1 MGAVGAWRAPAI
13 GKDPRGTGRGALAE
27 LRRSL
32 MQNRGGDTSRVSPS
46 EPALRILMRRLREIM
61 AEPSDGQSRL
71 DKIVRQIAGLMV
83 AEVCSIYLK
92 RQDGSLE
99 LFATEG
105 LNPGAVH
112 NTFMRRGEGLVGRCA
127 ELAVPINE
135 PDAQN
140 HPAFS
145 YRPETGEEAYHSF
158 LAVPLLRAG
167 DVLGVLTIQ
176 NKTQK
181 EYSDEDVEVLQT
193 TAMVL
198 SEHLL
203 SGAVAG
209 VNTAAGYNRAVGQ
222 VVRGQPLSEGLALGH
237 VVLHQPRV
245 VVTAIAAKEPEEE
258 NRRLEAAVEELKASI
273 DDILE
278 QGDMA
283 SSGEHRDVLE
293 AYRMFAHDRGWLRRM
308 KEAIKRGM
316 TAEAA
321 VERVQND
328 TRARM
333 LRQTDAYWRERL
345 RDLDELSDR
354 LMRILAGRPRAQPAI
369 DAKLPHDTVLVAR
382 TMGPADL
389 LDFDRVRL
397 RGLVIEDSGG
407 GSHVAIVAKALGI
420 PAVGNARG
428 VMERVDQGNPIIVDA
443 DSGEVHI
450 RPSSEVIAAFGDKA
464 RFRARR
470 QRNYRSLRDRPAV
483 TKDGRR
489 IEIHINAGLL
499 MDVPHLAASG
509 ADGIGLFRTE
519 LQFMVSA
526 TLPRLEQQTQMYRS
540 VVVEAGAKPVVFRTL
555 DVGGDKVL
563 PYLRQPA
570 EDNPALGWRAIR
582 LGLDRPGLLRTQV
595 RALLRATAGGEL
607 RLLLPMVT
615 VVGEIEMARALI
627 DRELELL
634 GRRGVAGPK
643 EVLLGAMIEV
653 PSLLYELD
661 ALLPRVDFVS
671 VGSNDLLQYFF
682 AADRNNARVAARY
695 DPLSAAPLR
704 ALATIVDAARRHD
717 RPLCLCGE
725 MAGRPL
731 EAMALIGLGFRAI
744 SMSPASVGPVKS
756 MLLGLDA
763 AALQRWLPGAIA
775 AGDGNL
781 RASLKRFAEDHGIE
795 I

>member
-1 MGAVGAWRAPAI
+1 
-13 GKDPRGTGRGALAE
+13 
-27 LRRSL
+27 
-32 MQNRGGDTSRVSPS
+32 MQNRGGDNPRLSPS
-46 EPALRILMRRLREIM
+46 EPALRIILRRLREIM

-105 LNPGAVH
+105 LNPAAVH

-145 YRPETGEEAYHSF
+145 YRPETSEEIYHSF
-158 LAVPLLRAG
+158 LAVPILRGG
-167 DVLGVLTIQ
+167 DVLGVLTVQ
-176 NKTQK
+176 NKMPK

-198 SEHLL
+198 AEHLV

-209 VNTAAGYNRAVGQ
+209 ANAAPEFNRAVGH
-222 VVRGQPLSEGLALGH
+222 VVRGQPLSEGIALGH
-237 VVLHQPRV
+237 VVLHQSRV
-245 VVTAIAAKEPEEE
+245 VVTELDSKDPEAETL
-258 NRRLEAAVEELKASI
+258 RLEAAVEELKASI
-273 DDILE
+273 DEILE
-278 QGDMA
+278 QGDLSA
-283 SSGEHRDVLE
+283 AGEHRDVLE

-321 VERVQND
+321 VERAQND

-333 LRQTDAYWRERL
+333 LRQTDSYWHERL

-354 LMRILAGRPRAQPAI
+354 LLRILAGRPRAHAAT
-369 DAKLPHDTVLVAR
+369 DKLPHDTVLIAR
-382 TMGPADL
+382 TMGAADL
-389 LDFDRVRL
+389 LDYDRSRL
-397 RGLVIEDSGG
+397 RGLVLEDSGG
-407 GSHVAIVAKALGI
+407 QSHVAIVAKALGI
-420 PAVGNARG
+420 AAVGNARG

-443 DSGEVHI
+443 ETGEVHI
-450 RPSSEVIAAFGDKA
+450 RPSGEVITAYGDKA

-470 QRNYRSLRDRPAV
+470 HRRYRELRDRPAM
-483 TKDGRR
+483 TKDGQR

-499 MDVPHLAASG
+499 MDVPHLAESG
-509 ADGIGLFRTE
+509 ADGIGLYRTE

-526 TLPRLEQQTQMYRS
+526 TLPRLEQQTQMYRA
-540 VVVEAGAKPVVFRTL
+540 VVAEAGHKPVVFRTL
-555 DVGGDKVL
+555 DVGGDKAL
-563 PYLRQPA
+563 PYLRQQ
-570 EDNPALGWRAIR
+570 EEENPALGWRAIR

-595 RALLRATAGGEL
+595 RALLRATAGLEL

-615 VVGEIEMARALI
+615 AVGEVDMARAVI
-627 DRELELL
+627 NRELELL
-634 GRRGVAGPK
+634 QRRTAPGPTR
-643 EVLLGAMIEV
+643 VLLGVMIEV

-682 AADRNNARVAARY
+682 AADRNNPRVAGRY
-695 DPLSAAPLR
+695 DVLSAAPLR
-704 ALATIVDAARRHD
+704 ALAGIAEAAKRHD
-717 RPLCLCGE
+717 RPLSLCGE
-725 MAGRPL
+725 MAGRPI
-731 EAMALIGLGFRAI
+731 EAMALIGLGYRSI
-744 SMSPASVGPVKS
+744 SMAPASVGPVKS
-756 MLLGLDA
+756 MILSLDA
-763 AALQRWLPGAIA
+763 AELQRWLPEAIRTA
-775 AGDGNL
+775 EGSI
-781 RASLKRFAEDHGIE
+781 RAQLKRYAEDHGVE

>member
-1 MGAVGAWRAPAI
+1 
-13 GKDPRGTGRGALAE
+13 
-27 LRRSL
+27 
-32 MQNRGGDTSRVSPS
+32 
-46 EPALRILMRRLREIM
+46 MRRLREIM

-112 NTFMRRGEGLVGRCA
+112 NTFMKRGEGLVGRCA

-145 YRPETGEEAYHSF
+145 YRPETGEEIYHSF
-158 LAVPLLRAG
+158 LAVPVLRDG
-167 DVLGVLTIQ
+167 EVLGVLTVQ

-198 SEHLL
+198 AEHLVT
-203 SGAVAG
+203 GAVAG
-209 VNTAAGYNRAVGQ
+209 VNAGSEFSRAVGH
-222 VVRGQPLSEGLALGH
+222 VVRGQALSEGLALGH

-245 VVTAIAAKEPEEE
+245 VVTELEAKNPEEE
-258 NRRLEAAVEELKASI
+258 NRRLEAAVEELKASV
-273 DDILE
+273 DEMLE
-278 QGDMA
+278 QGEMA
-283 SSGEHRDVLE
+283 ATGEHREVLE

-308 KEAIKRGM
+308 NEAIQRGM

-333 LRQTDAYWRERL
+333 LRQADAYWHERL

-354 LMRILAGRPRAQPAI
+354 LLRILAGRPRNGVVTAN
-369 DAKLPHDTVLVAR
+369 LPHDTVLVAR

-389 LDFDRVRL
+389 LDYDRSRL
-397 RGLVIEDSGG
+397 RGLVIEDGG
-407 GSHVAIVAKALGI
+407 GQSHVAIVAKALGI
-420 PAVGNARG
+420 AAVGHARG
-428 VMERVDQGNPIIVDA
+428 VMERVDEGNPIIVDA

-464 RFRARR
+464 RFQARR
-470 QRNYRSLRDRPAV
+470 HRKYRALRDRPAI
-483 TKDGRR
+483 TKDGQK
-489 IEIHINAGLL
+489 IDLHINAGLL
-499 MDVPHLAASG
+499 MDIPHLAQSG

-519 LQFMVSA
+519 LQFMISA
-526 TLPRLEQQTQMYRS
+526 TLPRLERQIQMYRS
-540 VVVEAGAKPVVFRTL
+540 VIDEAHGKPVVFRTL

-570 EDNPALGWRAIR
+570 EENPALGWRAIR
-582 LGLDRPGLLRTQV
+582 LSLDRPGLLRTQV
-595 RALLRATAGGEL
+595 RALLRATAGQEL
-607 RLLLPMVT
+607 RLLLPMVSA
-615 VVGEIEMARALI
+615 VGEFDMARALI
-627 DRELELL
+627 DRELDLL
-634 GRRGVAGPK
+634 RRRGMSDPIK
-643 EVLLGAMIEV
+643 VLLGAMIEV

-661 ALLPRVDFVS
+661 TLMPRVDFVS
-671 VGSNDLLQYFF
+671 VGSNDLLQYLY
-682 AADRNNARVAARY
+682 AADRNNTRVAGALRSAVGRVPAR
-695 DPLSAAPLR
+695 
-704 ALATIVDAARRHD
+704 ARRHRRSGRPPQQAAQPVRRDGRAAAGGSGADRSWLPLDLDGSGVD
-717 RPLCLCGE
+717 RPGQVHGAE
-725 MAGRPL
+725 PGRR
-731 EAMALIGLGFRAI
+731 G
-744 SMSPASVGPVKS
+744 S
-756 MLLGLDA
+756 
-763 AALQRWLPGAIA
+763 AALDGGHRQVRRRQPARPAETVRRGTRR
-775 AGDGNL
+775 GDL
-781 RASLKRFAEDHGIE
+781 RRFSRHTVNAL
-795 I
+795 

>member
-1 MGAVGAWRAPAI
+1 
-13 GKDPRGTGRGALAE
+13 
-27 LRRSL
+27 
-32 MQNRGGDTSRVSPS
+32 MQNRGGDTPRLSPS
-46 EPALRILMRRLREIM
+46 EPALRIILRRLREIM

-105 LNPGAVH
+105 LNPAAVH

-145 YRPETGEEAYHSF
+145 YRPETSEEIYHSF
-158 LAVPLLRAG
+158 LAVPILRGG
-167 DVLGVLTIQ
+167 DVLGVLTVQ
-176 NKTQK
+176 NKMHK

-198 SEHLL
+198 AEHLV

-209 VNTAAGYNRAVGQ
+209 ANAAPEFNSAVGH

-237 VVLHQPRV
+237 VVLHQARV
-245 VVTAIAAKEPEEE
+245 VVTELDSKDPEAEE
-258 NRRLEAAVEELKASI
+258 SRLEAAVEELKSSI
-273 DDILE
+273 DEILE
-278 QGDMA
+278 QGELSA
-283 SSGEHRDVLE
+283 AGEHRDVLE

-308 KEAIKRGM
+308 KEAIKRGL

-333 LRQTDAYWRERL
+333 LRQADSYWRERL

-354 LMRILAGRPRAQPAI
+354 LLRILAGRPRAHAVTEQ
-369 DAKLPHDTVLVAR
+369 LPHDTVLVAR
-382 TMGPADL
+382 TMGAADL
-389 LDFDRVRL
+389 LDYDRSRL
-397 RGLVIEDSGG
+397 RGLVLEDSGG
-407 GSHVAIVAKALGI
+407 QSHVAIVAKALGI
-420 PAVGNARG
+420 AAIGNARG

-443 DSGEVHI
+443 ETGEVHI
-450 RPSSEVIAAFGDKA
+450 RPTSEVIAAYGDKA

-470 QRNYRSLRDRPAV
+470 HRKYRALRDRPAV
-483 TKDGRR
+483 TKDGQR

-499 MDVPHLAASG
+499 MDVPHLAESG
-509 ADGIGLFRTE
+509 ADGIGLYRTE
-519 LQFMVSA
+519 LQFMISA
-526 TLPRLEQQTQMYRS
+526 ALPRLEQQTQMYRA
-540 VVVEAGAKPVVFRTL
+540 VVAEAGQKPVVFRTL

-563 PYLRQPA
+563 PYLRQPQ
-570 EDNPALGWRAIR
+570 EENPALGWRAIR

-595 RALLRATAGGEL
+595 RALLRATAGREL

-615 VVGEIEMARALI
+615 AVGEVDMARAVVN
-627 DRELELL
+627 RELDLL
-634 GRRGVAGPK
+634 QRRTAAGPTR
-643 EVLLGAMIEV
+643 VLLGAMIEV

-682 AADRNNARVAARY
+682 AADRNNPRVASRY
-695 DPLSAAPLR
+695 DALSAAPLR
-704 ALATIVDAARRHD
+704 ALAAIADAARRHD
-717 RPLCLCGE
+717 RPLSLCGE

-731 EAMALIGLGFRAI
+731 EAMALIGLGYRSI
-744 SMSPASVGPVKS
+744 SMAPASVGPVKS
-756 MLLGLDA
+756 MILSLDA
-763 AALQRWLPGAIA
+763 GELQRWLPDVIRTAEGSM
-775 AGDGNL
+775 
-781 RASLKRFAEDHGIE
+781 RAQLKRYAEEHAVE
-795 I
+795 V

>member
-1 MGAVGAWRAPAI
+1 MSRA
-13 GKDPRGTGRGALAE
+13 GDSPRIT
-27 LRRSL
+27 
-32 MQNRGGDTSRVSPS
+32 PS
-46 EPALRILMRRLREIM
+46 EPALRIILRRLREIM

-71 DKIVRQIAGLMV
+71 DRIVRQIAGLMV

-112 NTFMRRGEGLVGRCA
+112 NTFMKRGEGLVGRCA

-140 HPAFS
+140 HPSFS
-145 YRPETGEEAYHSF
+145 YRPETGEEIYHSF
-158 LAVPLLRAG
+158 LAVPILRGG
-167 DVLGVLTIQ
+167 DVLGVLTVQ
-176 NKTQK
+176 NKRHK

-198 SEHLL
+198 AEHLL

-209 VNTAAGYNRAVGQ
+209 ANAGAEFSRAVGH

-237 VVLHQPRV
+237 VVLHEARV
-245 VVTAIAAKEPEEE
+245 VVTELEAKDPVEED
-258 NRRLEAAVEELKASI
+258 RRLDTAMEELKASI
-273 DDILE
+273 DEMLE
-278 QGDMA
+278 QGDLSA
-283 SSGEHRDVLE
+283 TGEHRDVLE

-321 VERVQND
+321 VERAQND

-333 LRQTDAYWRERL
+333 LRQSDSYWRERL

-354 LMRILAGRPRAQPAI
+354 LLRILSGRPRAHAG
-369 DAKLPHDTVLVAR
+369 AANLLHDTVLVAR
-382 TMGPADL
+382 TMGAADL
-389 LDFDRVRL
+389 LDYDRTRL
-397 RGLVIEDSGG
+397 RGLVLEDSGG
-407 GSHVAIVAKALGI
+407 QSHVAIVAKALGI
-420 PAVGNARG
+420 AAVGNARG

-443 DSGEVHI
+443 ESGEVHI
-450 RPSSEVIAAFGDKA
+450 RPSSEVIAAYGDKA

-470 QRNYRSLRDRPAV
+470 HRKYRALRDRPAL
-483 TKDGRR
+483 TKDGQR
-489 IEIHINAGLL
+489 IELHINAGLL
-499 MDVPHLAASG
+499 MDVPHLGESG

-526 TLPRLEQQTQMYRS
+526 TLPRLERQIQMYRA
-540 VVVEAGAKPVVFRTL
+540 VVAEAGQKPVVFRTL

-563 PYLRQPA
+563 PYLRQPQ
-570 EDNPALGWRAIR
+570 EENPALGWRAIR

-595 RALLRATAGGEL
+595 RALLRATAGVEL
-607 RLLLPMVT
+607 RLLLPMVSA
-615 VVGEIEMARALI
+615 VGEVDMARALI
-627 DRELELL
+627 DRELALL
-634 GRRGVAGPK
+634 ARRAMSGPTK
-643 EVLLGAMIEV
+643 VLLGVMIEV
-653 PSLLYELD
+653 PSLLFELD

-682 AADRNNARVAARY
+682 AADRNNTRVSARY
-695 DPLSAAPLR
+695 DALSAAPLR
-704 ALATIVDAARRHD
+704 ALAAIADAAAQHG
-717 RPLCLCGE
+717 RPLSLCGE
-725 MAGRPL
+725 MASRPL
-731 EAMALIGLGFRAI
+731 EAMALIGLGYRSI
-744 SMSPASVGPVKS
+744 SMAPASVGPVKS
-756 MLLGLDA
+756 MILSLDA
-763 AALQRWLPGAIA
+763 GELQRWLRA
-775 AGDGNL
+775 ALPAAEGNV
-781 RASLKRFAEDHGIE
+781 RPQLKRYAEEHGVE

>member
-1 MGAVGAWRAPAI
+1 
-13 GKDPRGTGRGALAE
+13 
-27 LRRSL
+27 
-32 MQNRGGDTSRVSPS
+32 MQNRGGDNARMSPS
-46 EPALRILMRRLREIM
+46 EPALRIIMRRLREIM

-105 LNPGAVH
+105 LNPAAVH

-145 YRPETGEEAYHSF
+145 YRPETGEEIYHSF
-158 LAVPLLRAG
+158 LAVPVLRAG

-181 EYSDEDVEVLQT
+181 DYSDEDVEVLQT

-198 SEHLL
+198 AEHLL
-203 SGAVAG
+203 SGSVAG
-209 VNTAAGYNRAVGQ
+209 VNTATEFNRAVGH
-222 VVRGQPLSEGLALGH
+222 VVRGQPLSGGLALGH

-245 VVTAIAAKEPEEE
+245 VVTELEAKDPEEE
-258 NRRLEAAVEELKASI
+258 DRRLEAAVEELKASI
-273 DDILE
+273 DEILE
-278 QGDMA
+278 QGELA
-283 SSGEHRDVLE
+283 AAGEHRDVLE
-293 AYRMFAHDRGWLRRM
+293 AYRMFAHDRGWIRRM

-316 TAEAA
+316 TADAA

-333 LRQTDAYWRERL
+333 LRQTDSYWRERL

-354 LMRILAGRPRAQPAI
+354 LQRILAGRPRTQAAM
-369 DAKLPHDTVLVAR
+369 AKLPHDAVLVAR

-389 LDFDRVRL
+389 LDFSRANL

-407 GSHVAIVAKALGI
+407 QSHVAIVAKALGI
-420 PAVGNARG
+420 AAVGGARG

-443 DSGEVHI
+443 ESGEVHI
-450 RPSSEVIAAFGDKA
+450 RPSSEVIAAYGDKA
-464 RFRARR
+464 RFQARKHR
-470 QRNYRSLRDRPAV
+470 KYRSLRDRPSV
-483 TKDGRR
+483 TKDGQR
-489 IEIHINAGLL
+489 IELHINAGLQ

-519 LQFMVSA
+519 LQFMMSA
-526 TLPRLEQQTQMYRS
+526 TLPRLEQQTQMYRAI
-540 VVVEAGAKPVVFRTL
+540 VAEAGQKPVVFRTL
-555 DVGGDKVL
+555 DVGGDKAL

-570 EDNPALGWRAIR
+570 EENPALGWRAIR

-595 RALLRATAGGEL
+595 RALLRATAGLEL

-615 VVGEIEMARALI
+615 IVGEVDMARALV

-634 GRRGVAGPK
+634 KRRGTAAPTK
-643 EVLLGAMIEV
+643 VLLGVMIEV

-682 AADRNNARVAARY
+682 AADRNNARVSGRY
-695 DPLSAAPLR
+695 DPLSTAPLR
-704 ALATIVDAARRHD
+704 ALGAIAEAAKRHD
-717 RPLCLCGE
+717 RPLSLCGE
-725 MAGRPL
+725 MAGHAL
-731 EAMALIGLGFRAI
+731 EAMALIGLGYRAV
-744 SMSPASVGPVKS
+744 SMAPASVGPIKS
-756 MLLGLDA
+756 MILSLDA
-763 AALQRWLPGAIA
+763 GALQRWMREAIN
-775 AGDGNL
+775 GTEGNM
-781 RASLKRFAEDHGIE
+781 RARLKRFAEDHGVDI
-795 I
+795 